1 MGSNRQPLLCSSL
14 HWRFVSLLSFLDSS
28 FFPIAGRYILLNVF
42 LAIAVDNLSNP
53 ETLVEA
59 QKLNDDQR
67 PESKRESES
76 EGEMR
81 NDVDDGVD
89 GEDHVDNVDGPN
101 YTLCAVKVD
110 DVRFDCGSEEEYCQQ
125 KLEEEYY
132 QQKETESAQKMALTS
147 RTLSSQRSLFF
158 FSPENK
164 FRRACYKICNNAH
177 FGDIS

>member
-1 MGSNRQPLLCSSL
+1 M
-14 HWRFVSLLSFLDSS
+14 
-28 FFPIAGRYILLNVF
+28 Y
-42 LAIAVDNLSNP
+42 
-53 ETLVEA
+53 
-59 QKLNDDQR
+59 
-67 PESKRESES
+67 
-76 EGEMR
+76 
-81 NDVDDGVD
+81 DGVD
-89 GEDHVDNVDGPN
+89 DEDHVDDVDGPN

-125 KLEEEYY
+125 K
-132 QQKETESAQKMALTS
+132 ETKSAQKMASTS

>member
-1 MGSNRQPLLCSSL
+1 MGLLLWVESTVGEQSPASTLFFSSL
-14 HWRFVSLLSFLDSS
+14 AVFSLLSFLDSS

-89 GEDHVDNVDGPN
+89 HVDHVDHVAHTCSLYMCPCGQMFQSGFLKREEGCKNKPSSVVRGCLQEN
-101 YTLCAVKVD
+101 YCTTTL
-110 DVRFDCGSEEEYCQQ
+110 G
-125 KLEEEYY
+125 
-132 QQKETESAQKMALTS
+132 
-147 RTLSSQRSLFF
+147 
-158 FSPENK
+158 
-164 FRRACYKICNNAH
+164 
-177 FGDIS
+177 

>member
-1 MGSNRQPLLCSSL
+1 M
-14 HWRFVSLLSFLDSS
+14 LSFLDSS

-76 EGEMR
+76 EGENR

-89 GEDHVDNVDGPN
+89 HKDDVDDEDDVDGPN

-110 DVRFDCGSEEEYCQQ
+110 DVRFDYGLEEKYCQQ
-125 KLEEEYY
+125 KSEEEHC
-132 QQKETESAQKMALTS
+132 QQKETESAQKLASAS

>member
-1 MGSNRQPLLCSSL
+1 M
-14 HWRFVSLLSFLDSS
+14 
-28 FFPIAGRYILLNVF
+28 F

-89 GEDHVDNVDGPN
+89 GVDDGPN

-110 DVRFDCGSEEEYCQQ
+110 DVRFDHGLEEEYCQQ
-125 KLEEEYY
+125 KLEGEHC
-132 QQKETESAQKMALTS
+132 QQKETESAQKMASTS

-164 FRRACYKICNNAH
+164 LRRACYKICNNAH
-177 FGDIS
+177 FGDISSSLVNF

>member
-1 MGSNRQPLLCSSL
+1 M
-14 HWRFVSLLSFLDSS
+14 
-28 FFPIAGRYILLNVF
+28 F

-76 EGEMR
+76 EGEVR
-81 NDVDDGVD
+81 SDVDDSVDGVD
-89 GEDHVDNVDGPN
+89 DVDGPN

-110 DVRFDCGSEEEYCQQ
+110 DVRFDCGLEEEYCQQ
-125 KLEEEYY
+125 KLEGEHC
-132 QQKETESAQKMALTS
+132 QQKETESAQKMVSAS

-164 FRRACYKICNNAH
+164 LRRACNKICNNAH
-177 FGDIS
+177 FGDISLKSLVNF